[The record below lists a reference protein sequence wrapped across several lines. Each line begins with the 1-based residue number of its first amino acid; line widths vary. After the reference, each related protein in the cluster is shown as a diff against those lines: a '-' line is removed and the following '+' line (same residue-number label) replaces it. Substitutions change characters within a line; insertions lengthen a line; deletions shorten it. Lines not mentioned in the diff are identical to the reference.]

1 MIKFELI
8 KGELLEQD
16 VDVILNLT
24 NQNLDYKGGLN
35 DFIFRNAGES
45 LDKECSELGGCSTG
59 KAKLTMSY
67 DLEAKGI
74 GWIIHAVGP
83 RYAGGMYFEDDLLA
97 DSYEAALQLTVN
109 YKKHYMK
116 QCLDVL
122 DKYIGHLD
130 GSAKIA
136 YTQDT
141 KSELMDYFEHHPIK
155 SIALQS
161 ISTGV
166 YGYPMDEAA
175 KIATRTIKAFC
186 NEHEHLEKVLMVC
199 QDKITYEAYKK
210 YMNK

>member
-8 KGELLEQD
+8 KGELLEQK
-16 VDVILNLT
+16 VDAILNLT

-35 DFIFRNAGES
+35 DFINKYAGEN
-45 LDKECSELGGCSTG
+45 LEKECGELGGCSTG
-59 KAKLTMSY
+59 KAKMTMSY

-97 DSYEAALQLTVN
+97 DTYQAALMLTVN

-122 DKYIGHLD
+122 DKYIGHLEA
-130 GSAKIA
+130 SAKIS

-161 ISTGV
+161 ISTGA
-166 YGYPMDEAA
+166 YGYPIEEAA
-175 KIATRTIKAFC
+175 KIAIRTIKAFC
-186 NEHEHLEKVLMVC
+186 SDHEHLEKILMVC
-199 QDKITYEAYKK
+199 QDENTYEAFKK
-210 YMNK
+210 YC